1 MINIFYFL
9 LTQLERGFSKMA
21 QHLSDQDIENI
32 VEVLDYWP
40 LDEKLTW
47 ERLCKAIEEQL
58 ELVPAPTRQTLQ
70 KYVRIKNAF
79 DLGKKSPAARRI
91 ASQNKEKLPAS
102 LKIAQ
107 DRINTLEVKAER
119 LAKENSMLLE
129 QFVTWQYNAYKY
141 GVSIE
146 KLNEPLPKK
155 NS

>member
-1 MINIFYFL
+1 MAHH
-9 LTQLERGFSKMA
+9 LT
-21 QHLSDQDIENI
+21 DQDIESI
-32 VEVLDYWP
+32 VEILDYWSP
-40 LDEKLTW
+40 SEKLTW
-47 ERLCKAIEEQL
+47 DRLCNAIEQQL
-58 ELVPAPTRQTLQ
+58 DLTPAPTRQTLQ
-70 KYVRIKNAF
+70 KYARVKNAF

-155 NS
+155 NSEI

>member
-1 MINIFYFL
+1 MIYIFYLL
-9 LTQLERGFSKMA
+9 LTQLEHGFSKMA

-70 KYVRIKNAF
+70 KYARIKNAY
-79 DLGKKSPAARRI
+79 DLGKKSPTARLKI
-91 ASQNKEKLPAS
+91 SQKEQKLPAS

-107 DRINTLEVKAER
+107 AKIEVMETKIARLE
-119 LAKENSMLLE
+119 KENSLLLE
-129 QFVTWQYNAYKY
+129 QFVVWQYNAYKY
-141 GVSIE
+141 GITIE